1 VSGQHGADRSLA
13 RVEIFRDLRDDD
25 RRKVEQRCRWRTYEA
40 DDTLID
46 REQES
51 HEVHF
56 VIWGRVRVLDYAA
69 SGREIAFD
77 DIGPGGI
84 VGELAA
90 IDGGER
96 SASVV
101 AVNRTLTASLDPRS
115 FLNVLADHPEAGLAT
130 MRRLTRM
137 VRQASGRIMDLS
149 ALGANNRVHAE
160 ILRLARETAGPEAT
174 SARISPIPVH
184 SEVASR
190 VSTTRETVARVFS
203 DLTRE
208 GLLKKDR
215 NALVV
220 TDVPAL
226 AELVASVRGEAK

>member
-1 VSGQHGADRSLA
+1 MSGQQEGRDRSLA
-13 RVEIFRDLRDDD
+13 RVEMFRELADAD
-25 RRKVEQRCRWRTYEA
+25 RRRIEERCRWRTYAPQE
-40 DDTLID
+40 TLIA
-46 REQES
+46 REQDT

-56 VIWGRVRVLDYAA
+56 VVWGRVRVLDYAA
-69 SGREIAFD
+69 SGREVAFD
-77 DIGPGGI
+77 DIGPGGS

-90 IDGGER
+90 IDGGTR

-101 AVNRTLTASLDPRS
+101 AVQRTLSAALDQRS
-115 FLNVLADHPEAGLAT
+115 FLKVLADHPEAGLAT

-137 VRQASGRIMDLS
+137 VRQASERIMDLS

-160 ILRLARETAGPEAT
+160 ILRLAREAAGPEAET
-174 SARISPIPVH
+174 ARLSPIPVH

-208 GLLKKDR
+208 GILRKER
-215 NALVV
+215 NVLVV
-220 TDVPAL
+220 DDVPAL
-226 AELVASVRGEAK
+226 AEMVASVRGG

>member
-1 VSGQHGADRSLA
+1 VSGQQEGRDRSLA
-13 RVEIFRDLRDDD
+13 RVEMFRELADAD
-25 RRKVEQRCRWRTYEA
+25 RRRIEERCRWRTYAPQE
-40 DDTLID
+40 TLIA
-46 REQES
+46 REQDT

-56 VIWGRVRVLDYAA
+56 VVWGRVRVLDYAA
-69 SGREIAFD
+69 SGREVAFD
-77 DIGPGGI
+77 DIGPGGS

-90 IDGGER
+90 IDGGTR

-101 AVNRTLTASLDPRS
+101 AVQRTLSAALDQRS
-115 FLNVLADHPEAGLAT
+115 FLKVLADHPDAGLAT

-137 VRQASGRIMDLS
+137 VRQASERIMDLS

-160 ILRLARETAGPEAT
+160 ILRLAREAAGPEAET
-174 SARISPIPVH
+174 ARLSPIPVH

-208 GLLKKDR
+208 GILRKER
-215 NALVV
+215 NVLVV
-220 TDVPAL
+220 DDVPAL
-226 AELVASVRGEAK
+226 AEMVASVRGG

>member
-1 VSGQHGADRSLA
+1 MSGKQEGRDRSLA
-13 RVEIFRDLRDDD
+13 RVEMFRELADAD
-25 RRKVEQRCRWRTYEA
+25 RRRIEERCRWRTYAPQE
-40 DDTLID
+40 TLIA
-46 REQES
+46 REQDT

-56 VIWGRVRVLDYAA
+56 IVWGRVRVLDYAA
-69 SGREIAFD
+69 SGREVAFD
-77 DIGPGGI
+77 DIGPGGS

-90 IDGGER
+90 IDGGTR

-101 AVNRTLTASLDPRS
+101 AVQRTLSASLDQRS
-115 FLNVLADHPEAGLAT
+115 FLKVLADHPEAGLAT

-137 VRQASGRIMDLS
+137 VRQASERIMDLS

-160 ILRLARETAGPEAT
+160 ILRLAREAAGPDAET
-174 SARISPIPVH
+174 ARLSPIPVH

-208 GLLKKDR
+208 GILRKER
-215 NALVV
+215 NVLVV
-220 TDVPAL
+220 DDVPAL
-226 AELVASVRGEAK
+226 AEMVASVRGG

>member
-1 VSGQHGADRSLA
+1 MSGQQEGRDRSLA
-13 RVEIFRDLRDDD
+13 RAEIFRELSDGD
-25 RRKVEQRCRWRTYEA
+25 RRRIEERCHWRTYA
-40 DDTLID
+40 QNDTVIA
-46 REQES
+46 REQDS

-56 VIWGRVRVLDYAA
+56 VVWGRVRVLDYAA
-69 SGREIAFD
+69 SGREVAFD

-90 IDGGER
+90 IDGGAR
-96 SASVV
+96 SASVI
-101 AVNRTLTASLDPRS
+101 AVQRTLTASLDPRS

-137 VRQASGRIMDLS
+137 VRQASERIMDLS

-160 ILRLARETAGPEAT
+160 ILRLARETAGPEAET
-174 SARISPIPVH
+174 ARLSPIPVH

-203 DLTRE
+203 DLTRTGILRKE
-208 GLLKKDR
+208 R
-215 NALVV
+215 NVLVV
-220 TDVPAL
+220 DDVPAL
-226 AELVASVRGEAK
+226 AELVASVRGG

>member
-1 VSGQHGADRSLA
+1 MSGQQEGRDRSLA
-13 RVEIFRDLRDDD
+13 RVEMFRELADAD
-25 RRKVEQRCRWRTYEA
+25 RRRIEERCRWRTYAPQE
-40 DDTLID
+40 TLIA
-46 REQES
+46 REQDT

-56 VIWGRVRVLDYAA
+56 VVWGRVRVLDYAA
-69 SGREIAFD
+69 SGREVAFD
-77 DIGPGGI
+77 DIGPGGS

-90 IDGGER
+90 IDGGTR

-101 AVNRTLTASLDPRS
+101 AVQRTLSASLDQRS
-115 FLNVLADHPEAGLAT
+115 FLKVLADHPDAGLAT

-137 VRQASGRIMDLS
+137 VRQASERIMDLS

-160 ILRLARETAGPEAT
+160 ILRLAREAAGPDAET
-174 SARISPIPVH
+174 ARLSPIPVH

-208 GLLKKDR
+208 GILRKER
-215 NALVV
+215 NVLVV
-220 TDVPAL
+220 DDVPAL
-226 AELVASVRGEAK
+226 AEMVASVRGG

>member
-1 VSGQHGADRSLA
+1 VSTPQDGRDRSLA
-13 RVEIFRDLRDDD
+13 RVEIFRDLADDH
-25 RRKVEQRCRWRTYEA
+25 RRRVEQRCRWRTYEPQE
-40 DDTLID
+40 TLIA
-46 REQES
+46 REQDS

-69 SGREIAFD
+69 SGREVAFD
-77 DIGPGGI
+77 DVGPGGL

-90 IDGGER
+90 IDGGAR

-101 AVNRTLTASLDPRS
+101 AIQRTLTAALDARS
-115 FLNVLADHPEAGLAT
+115 FLNTLTDHPEVAHAA

-137 VRQASGRIMDLS
+137 VRQASERIMDLS

-160 ILRLARETAGPEAT
+160 LLRLARHAAGPEAQI
-174 SARISPIPVH
+174 ARISPIPVH
-184 SEVASR
+184 AEIASR
-190 VSTTRETVARVFS
+190 VSTTRETVARVIS
-203 DLTRE
+203 DLTKS

-220 TDVPAL
+220 QDVPAL
-226 AELVASVRGEAK
+226 EHMVAQVRGG

>member
-1 VSGQHGADRSLA
+1 VSGQQEGRDRSLA
-13 RVEIFRDLRDDD
+13 RVEIFRDLADAD
-25 RRKVEQRCRWRTYEA
+25 RRRIEERCRWRTYAPQETVIA
-40 DDTLID
+40 
-46 REQES
+46 REQDS

-56 VIWGRVRVLDYAA
+56 VVWGRVRVLDYAA
-69 SGREIAFD
+69 SGREVAFD
-77 DIGPGGI
+77 DIGPGGT

-90 IDGGER
+90 IDGGTR

-101 AVNRTLTASLDPRS
+101 AVQRTLTAALDQRT
-115 FLNVLADHPEAGLAT
+115 FLKVLADHPEAGLAT

-137 VRQASGRIMDLS
+137 VRQASERIMDLS

-160 ILRLARETAGPEAT
+160 ILRLAREAAGPEAET
-174 SARISPIPVH
+174 ARLSPIPVH

-208 GLLKKDR
+208 GILRKER
-215 NALVV
+215 NVLVV
-220 TDVPAL
+220 DDVPAL
-226 AELVASVRGEAK
+226 AEMVASVRGG

>member
-1 VSGQHGADRSLA
+1 MSGQQEGRDRSLA
-13 RVEIFRDLRDDD
+13 RVEIFRELSDGD
-25 RRKVEQRCRWRTYEA
+25 RRRIEERCRWRTY
-40 DDTLID
+40 DQNDTVIA
-46 REQES
+46 REQDS

-56 VIWGRVRVLDYAA
+56 VVWGRVRVVDYAA
-69 SGREIAFD
+69 SGREVAFD
-77 DIGPGGI
+77 DIGPGGV

-90 IDGGER
+90 IDGGAR

-101 AVNRTLTASLDPRS
+101 AVQRTLTASLDQRS

-137 VRQASGRIMDLS
+137 VRQASERIMDLS

-160 ILRLARETAGPEAT
+160 ILRLAREAAGPEAKT
-174 SARISPIPVH
+174 ARLSPIPVH

-203 DLTRE
+203 DLTRAGILRKE
-208 GLLKKDR
+208 R
-215 NALVV
+215 NVLVV
-220 TDVPAL
+220 DDVPAL
-226 AELVASVRGEAK
+226 AELVASVRGG

>member
-1 VSGQHGADRSLA
+1 VSGQQEGRDRSLA
-13 RVEIFRDLRDDD
+13 RVDIFRDLDAAE
-25 RRKVEQRCRWRTYEA
+25 RRKVEERCRWRTYAPHETVIA
-40 DDTLID
+40 
-46 REQES
+46 REQDT

-56 VIWGRVRVLDYAA
+56 VVWGRVRVLDYAA
-69 SGREIAFD
+69 SGREVAFD
-77 DIGPGGI
+77 DIGPGGT

-90 IDGGER
+90 IDGGTR

-101 AVNRTLTASLDPRS
+101 AVQRTLTASLDQRT

-137 VRQASGRIMDLS
+137 VRQASERIMDLS

-160 ILRLARETAGPEAT
+160 ILRLAREASGPEAET
-174 SARISPIPVH
+174 ARLSPIPVH

-208 GLLKKDR
+208 GILRKER
-215 NALVV
+215 NVLVV
-220 TDVPAL
+220 EDVPTL
-226 AELVASVRGEAK
+226 AEMVASVRGG

>member
-1 VSGQHGADRSLA
+1 VSGQQEGRDRSLA
-13 RVEIFRDLRDDD
+13 RVEMFRELADAD
-25 RRKVEQRCRWRTYEA
+25 RRRIEERCRWRTYAPQE
-40 DDTLID
+40 TLIA
-46 REQES
+46 REQDT

-56 VIWGRVRVLDYAA
+56 VVWGRVRVLDYAA
-69 SGREIAFD
+69 SGREVAFD
-77 DIGPGGI
+77 DIGPGGS

-90 IDGGER
+90 IDGGTR

-101 AVNRTLTASLDPRS
+101 AVQRTLSAALDQRS
-115 FLNVLADHPEAGLAT
+115 FLKVLADHPEAGLAT

-137 VRQASGRIMDLS
+137 VRQASERIMDLS

-160 ILRLARETAGPEAT
+160 ILRLAREAAGPEAET
-174 SARISPIPVH
+174 ARLSPIPVH

-208 GLLKKDR
+208 GILRKER
-215 NALVV
+215 NVLVV
-220 TDVPAL
+220 DDVPAL
-226 AELVASVRGEAK
+226 AEMVASVRGG

>member
-1 VSGQHGADRSLA
+1 VSGQQEGRDRSLA
-13 RVEIFRDLRDDD
+13 RVEMFRELADAD
-25 RRKVEQRCRWRTYEA
+25 RRRIEERCRWRTYAPQE
-40 DDTLID
+40 TLIA
-46 REQES
+46 REQDT

-56 VIWGRVRVLDYAA
+56 IVWGRVRVLDYAA
-69 SGREIAFD
+69 SGREVAFD
-77 DIGPGGI
+77 DIGPGGS

-90 IDGGER
+90 IDGGTR

-101 AVNRTLTASLDPRS
+101 AVQRTLSASLDQRS
-115 FLNVLADHPEAGLAT
+115 FLKVLADHPEAGLAT

-137 VRQASGRIMDLS
+137 VRQASERIMDLS

-160 ILRLARETAGPEAT
+160 ILRLAREAAGPDAET
-174 SARISPIPVH
+174 ARLSPIPVH

-208 GLLKKDR
+208 GILRKER
-215 NALVV
+215 NVLVV
-220 TDVPAL
+220 DDVPAL
-226 AELVASVRGEAK
+226 AEMVASVRGG

>member
-1 VSGQHGADRSLA
+1 VSGQQEGRDRSLA
-13 RVEIFRDLRDDD
+13 RVEMFRELADAD
-25 RRKVEQRCRWRTYEA
+25 RRRIEERCRWRTYAPQE
-40 DDTLID
+40 TLIA
-46 REQES
+46 REQDT

-56 VIWGRVRVLDYAA
+56 IVWGRVRVLDYAA
-69 SGREIAFD
+69 SGREVAFD
-77 DIGPGGI
+77 DIGPGGS

-90 IDGGER
+90 IDGGTR

-101 AVNRTLTASLDPRS
+101 AVQRTLSAALDQRS
-115 FLNVLADHPEAGLAT
+115 FLKVLADHPEAGLAT

-137 VRQASGRIMDLS
+137 VRQASERIMDLS

-160 ILRLARETAGPEAT
+160 ILRLAREAAGPEAET
-174 SARISPIPVH
+174 ARLSPIPVH

-208 GLLKKDR
+208 GILRKER
-215 NALVV
+215 NVLVV
-220 TDVPAL
+220 DDVPAL
-226 AELVASVRGEAK
+226 AEMVASVRGG

>member
-1 VSGQHGADRSLA
+1 MSGQQEGRDRSLA
-13 RVEIFRDLRDDD
+13 RVEMFRELADAD
-25 RRKVEQRCRWRTYEA
+25 RRRIEERCRWRTYAPQE
-40 DDTLID
+40 TLIA
-46 REQES
+46 REQDT

-56 VIWGRVRVLDYAA
+56 IVWGRVRVLDYAA
-69 SGREIAFD
+69 SGREVAFD
-77 DIGPGGI
+77 DIGPGGS

-90 IDGGER
+90 IDGGTR

-101 AVNRTLTASLDPRS
+101 AVQRTLSASLDQRS
-115 FLNVLADHPEAGLAT
+115 FLKVLADHPEAGLAT

-137 VRQASGRIMDLS
+137 VRQASERIMDLS

-160 ILRLARETAGPEAT
+160 ILRLAREAAGPDAET
-174 SARISPIPVH
+174 ARLSPIPVH

-208 GLLKKDR
+208 GILRKER
-215 NALVV
+215 NVLVV
-220 TDVPAL
+220 DDVPAL
-226 AELVASVRGEAK
+226 AEMVASVRGG